1 MMAAR
6 REKKAYELGTWVRK
20 ALPGEQLVYVRGVLA
35 LKPFEGRGALSLW
48 SGGTACRSRGVVA
61 PATTA
66 PSRYAA
72 LRSASGLSL
81 TVQTADGN
89 RSV

>member
-35 LKPFEGRGALSLW
+35 LKPLEGRGALSLW
-48 SGGTACRSRGVVA
+48 SGGTVLSVRRRRGPSDYSSISVRSSEERA
-61 PATTA
+61 
-66 PSRYAA
+66 
-72 LRSASGLSL
+72 
-81 TVQTADGN
+81 
-89 RSV
+89 RSVSYRADR